1 MKDKLED
8 IKEMITECI
17 VPAIIVLSFIILP
30 FVFAW
35 EMMIRIVLMLLF
47 VGAAGAIYI
56 TGPTIKDWLK
66 EKFMKLGEFTR
77 WIIGITC
84 GCLIVGALM
93 IVSQVREPA
102 METRSMASTSHVVYK
117 TYTGKCYHRKSCGY
131 LRSCIETTEAK
142 AREEGLYPCSSCNP

>member
-1 MKDKLED
+1 MGILFYAVL
-8 IKEMITECI
+8 IGI
-17 VPAIIVLSFIILP
+17 VIATLWIFWPIIL
-30 FVFAW
+30 VF
-35 EMMIRIVLMLLF
+35 
-47 VGAAGAIYI
+47 GAGIGALYLWSMF
-56 TGPTIKDWLK
+56 PELK

-102 METRSMASTSHVVYK
+102 METRSMASMSHVVYK

-142 AREEGLYPCSSCNP
+142 AREEGLYPCSRCNP